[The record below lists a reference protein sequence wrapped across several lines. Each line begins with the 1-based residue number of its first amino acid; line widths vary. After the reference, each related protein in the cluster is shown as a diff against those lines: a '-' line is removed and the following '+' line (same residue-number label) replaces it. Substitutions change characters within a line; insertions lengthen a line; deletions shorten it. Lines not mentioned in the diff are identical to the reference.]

1 MGIGSI
7 LPLNLKGGGLSE
19 TSQDTL
25 SQIKNNF
32 INLIMTRPG
41 ERFGNP
47 EFGCDIHELVFNFN
61 GESLQ
66 NEIEDV
72 VEEAVRRWMPY
83 ISLEEVVVERT
94 SEDVDRNRYRIYM
107 KYRLSE
113 QPTLTDEVLI
123 EL

>member
-1 MGIGSI
+1 MGIGAI
-7 LPLNLKGGGLSE
+7 LPLNLEGGGLSE

-66 NEIEDV
+66 NEIEDA

-83 ISLEEVVVERT
+83 ISLEEVAVDRQT
-94 SEDVDRNRYRIYM
+94 EDVDNNKYRIYM

>member
-7 LPLNLKGGGLSE
+7 LPLSLEVGGLSE
-19 TSQDTL
+19 TSNDTL
-25 SQIKNNF
+25 TQIKNNF
-32 INLIMTRPG
+32 INLVMTNPG

-47 EFGCDIHELVFNFN
+47 EFGCDIHDLVFNFN
-61 GESLQ
+61 EESLQ
-66 NEIEDV
+66 NEIEDA

-83 ISLEEVVVERT
+83 ISLEDVVVNRQT
-94 SEDVDRNRYRIYM
+94 EDIDKYQYRIYM

>member
-7 LPLNLKGGGLSE
+7 LPLSLEGGGLSE

-66 NEIEDV
+66 NEIQDV

-83 ISLEEVVVERT
+83 ISLEEVAAERT